1 MKSDEARFSKKNPV
15 RLKMAKNGLKWPKN
29 EVFAIFLKNDSNDF
43 AYIAYLVKGDD
54 SWSFCQNCI
63 FKKFW
68 FSSYCPKCLS
78 ANQIARF
85 LKIKY
90 LKNRLS
96 VRADFLFGNSESWKE
111 HDTNIFLWQDT
122 LGACLGMPIPVLI
135 VTHGANLRQNVL
147 AKNGHFWGGFKF
159 WQKSSPLMCTYYCW
173 KWKYLW
179 CCNFLQK
186 PHVWEKSCFRMN

>member
-1 MKSDEARFSKKNPV
+1 MRFLPYFSETALTILLILHIW
-15 RLKMAKNGLKWPKN
+15 LKGMILDHSAKT
-29 EVFAIFLKNDSNDF
+29 AS
-43 AYIAYLVKGDD
+43 
-54 SWSFCQNCI
+54 S
-63 FKKFW
+63 KKFW

-85 LKIKY
+85 LKIEY

-122 LGACLGMPIPVLI
+122 LGACLGMPIPVPI

-147 AKNGHFWGGFKF
+147 AKNGHFWGVFKF

-186 PHVWEKSCFRMN
+186 PHVWEKSGFRIN